1 MMPSSLIQ
9 HRTEARHSGRLSPG
23 STPACADQQDCLVIA
38 PQLLSSTVRSARSRQ
53 HEHPGCE
60 LKRSDR
66 QRRLNFP
73 NTHAGAKSP

>member
-23 STPACADQQDCLVIA
+23 STSACADQQDWPVIP
-38 PQLLSSTVRSARSRQ
+38 PQILSSNLRSARSRQ
-53 HEHPGCE
+53 HARPRFE

-73 NTHAGAKSP
+73 TTHADAKSP